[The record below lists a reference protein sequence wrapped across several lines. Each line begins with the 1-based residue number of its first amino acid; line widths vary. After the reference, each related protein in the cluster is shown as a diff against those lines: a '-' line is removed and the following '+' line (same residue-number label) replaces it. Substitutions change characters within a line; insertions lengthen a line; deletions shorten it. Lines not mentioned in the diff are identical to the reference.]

1 VASVN
6 KREWTY
12 KGEKKTAWVV
22 RYTDQGGT
30 RRMKTFEK
38 KKDADGFRVQVEG
51 EITHG
56 VHTAYNESVT
66 FSKAVD
72 EFVKDCYRRQKL
84 GDLTMGGVKGYEYRL
99 EHYTLPK
106 FATRRVSS
114 LTASEV
120 QAYIEELREKL
131 SPSTISGIYGS
142 LHVLLTFAVS
152 KKWVRRNVLRD
163 EPCKLPPTPKRK
175 AIPTKDDIRALL
187 EAAARLD
194 KGENLQ
200 TFINRSVVIACG
212 VFCGFRPGETFGL
225 HWEDINWEKG
235 VIHVRRAYSHVNGLK
250 QPKTEA
256 GNRDV
261 PLTEPVRRALYQAAR
276 YRTIC
281 GMATEPRR
289 ERGSTH
295 PKAINSRIYR
305 MWETEVVHV
314 DPTQLRGFVVL
325 TRIGKPM
332 TATASATTFWKRL
345 MDAAGLYDHE
355 AKRNKFTPHALRHV
369 AASLLIEAGLDDM
382 NLKRFIGHASIQTTK
397 DIYGHLFPTDQR
409 MVATTEAVAAS
420 LDATRPRQIAVRHS
434 FNS

>member
-12 KGEKKTAWVV
+12 KGETKTAWVV
-22 RYTDQGGT
+22 RYTDQGGK

-38 KKDADGFRVQVEG
+38 KKEADAFRVQVES
-51 EITHG
+51 EITQG

-66 FSKAVD
+66 FDKAVD
-72 EFVKDCYRRQKL
+72 EFIKDCYRREKL
-84 GDLTMGGVKGYEYRL
+84 GDITLSGVKGYEYRL
-99 EHYTLPK
+99 EHYTVPK
-106 FATRRVSS
+106 FAKRRVSTI
-114 LTASEV
+114 TAAEIQTYV
-120 QAYIEELREKL
+120 EELREKL
-131 SPSTISGIYGS
+131 SPHTIHGIYGS

-163 EPCKLPPTPKRK
+163 EPCKLPTKPKRK
-175 AIPTKDDIRALL
+175 SIPTKDDIRALL
-187 EAAARLD
+187 EAASRLD
-194 KGENLQ
+194 KGENLL
-200 TFINRSVVIACG
+200 TFVNRSVVIACG

-225 HWEDINWEKG
+225 HWEDIDWERG
-235 VIHVRRAYSHVNGLK
+235 VIHVRRAHSKVNGLK
-250 QPKTEA
+250 TPKTEA
-256 GNRDV
+256 GFRDV

-276 YRTIC
+276 YWIIRR
-281 GMATEPRR
+281 MATETGGR
-289 ERGSTH
+289 RGSMN
-295 PKAINSRIYR
+295 PKAIFSRIAR

-314 DPTQLRGFVVL
+314 DPTQLKGFVIL
-325 TRIGKPM
+325 TKVGKPM
-332 TATASATTFWKRL
+332 SATASATTFWKRL

-420 LDATRPRQIAVRHS
+420 LDATRTRQIAVRHS
-434 FNS
+434 FN